1 MKSVSSDRA
10 LTATVDEGAANI
22 VVAVDH
28 CTIECVCLHAAKKA
42 ARFEAREP
50 LRQAVR
56 DYCGGFRPNAA
67 MGKKNTRNCA
77 VRNVAQKMAYSESF
91 LTVAPSGW
99 VSGVKNLGEDIA
111 GHPTGG

>member
-1 MKSVSSDRA
+1 
-10 LTATVDEGAANI
+10 
-22 VVAVDH
+22 
-28 CTIECVCLHAAKKA
+28 
-42 ARFEAREP
+42 
-50 LRQAVR
+50 
-56 DYCGGFRPNAA
+56 

-99 VSGVKNLGEDIA
+99 VSGVKNVGEDIA